1 MDFLNFLSSDNLAVV
16 ILLLI
21 SGLALVLIGA
31 EVLVDGSSKIAKK
44 LGISDFVIGLSIV
57 AIGTSA
63 PEMVV
68 SFLGAIQGK
77 ADISVGNIVGSNV
90 FNTAFVLG
98 ISALIAPVLITRTN
112 KRRDVPVNLVV
123 TLLLFLCGMTGTLLA
138 LVGLGDSGFAS
149 NTISRVEGAVFLLL
163 FIGYMVWSF
172 LSSEKS
178 AEDVQDPAKAKQIN
192 VWISLI
198 FIILGIVSLVFGG
211 QVFVSSAEAI
221 AHKAGLSDKFIAVT
235 VLACGTSL
243 PELATS
249 VVAAIKG
256 KGHRQRTR
264 FQCRKHTAH
273 RRRLG
278 SHTSALAR
286 RHQPPRLR
294 SPRSPRPH
302 ADCSRLPQSRK
313 TRPHGRRNTARNR
326 RRLQRFP
333 NSNNLIFKYIH
344 IYT

>member
-256 KGHRQRTR
+256 KGQM
-264 FQCRKHTAH
+264 AIGNV
-273 RRRLG
+273 LG
-278 SHTSALAR
+278 SNVANILLIVGGSAVIRPLSLDGINLLDFAALGALA
-286 RHQPPRLR
+286 LMLTA
-294 SPRSPRPH
+294 S
-302 ADCSRLPQSRK
+302 AYLSREKL
-313 TRPHGRRNTARNR
+313 GRTAGAILLAIGVAYNA
-326 RRLQRFP
+326 F
-333 NSNNLIFKYIH
+333 LIATI
-344 IYT
+344 

>member
-192 VWISLI
+192 IWISLI

-256 KGHRQRTR
+256 KGQM
-264 FQCRKHTAH
+264 AIGNV
-273 RRRLG
+273 LG
-278 SHTSALAR
+278 SNVANILLIVGGSAVIRPLSLDGINLLDFAALGALA
-286 RHQPPRLR
+286 LMLT
-294 SPRSPRPH
+294 
-302 ADCSRLPQSRK
+302 AAAYLSREKLSR
-313 TRPHGRRNTARNR
+313 TAGAILLAIGVAYNA
-326 RRLQRFP
+326 F
-333 NSNNLIFKYIH
+333 LIATI
-344 IYT
+344 

>member
-256 KGHRQRTR
+256 KGQM
-264 FQCRKHTAH
+264 AIGNV
-273 RRRLG
+273 LG
-278 SHTSALAR
+278 SNVANIPLIVGGSAVIRPLSLDGINLLDFAALGALA
-286 RHQPPRLR
+286 LMLT
-294 SPRSPRPH
+294 
-302 ADCSRLPQSRK
+302 AAAYLSREKL
-313 TRPHGRRNTARNR
+313 GRTAGAILLAIGVAYNA
-326 RRLQRFP
+326 F
-333 NSNNLIFKYIH
+333 LIATI
-344 IYT
+344 

>member
-123 TLLLFLCGMTGTLLA
+123 TLLLFLCGMTGTLLS
-138 LVGLGDSGFAS
+138 LVGLGDSDFAC
-149 NTISRVEGAVFLLL
+149 NTISRAEGAVFLLL
-163 FIGYMVWSF
+163 FI
-172 LSSEKS
+172 
-178 AEDVQDPAKAKQIN
+178 
-192 VWISLI
+192 
-198 FIILGIVSLVFGG
+198 
-211 QVFVSSAEAI
+211 
-221 AHKAGLSDKFIAVT
+221 
-235 VLACGTSL
+235 
-243 PELATS
+243 
-249 VVAAIKG
+249 
-256 KGHRQRTR
+256 
-264 FQCRKHTAH
+264 
-273 RRRLG
+273 
-278 SHTSALAR
+278 
-286 RHQPPRLR
+286 
-294 SPRSPRPH
+294 
-302 ADCSRLPQSRK
+302 
-313 TRPHGRRNTARNR
+313 
-326 RRLQRFP
+326 
-333 NSNNLIFKYIH
+333 
-344 IYT
+344 

>member
-77 ADISVGNIVGSNV
+77 ADISVGNIVGSNI

-112 KRRDVPVNLVV
+112 KRRDVPVNLIV

-256 KGHRQRTR
+256 KGQMAIGNVLGSNVANILLIVGGSALIHPLSLDGINLLDFAALGALALHRNRDSPR
-264 FQCRKHTAH
+264 GRRP
-273 RRRLG
+273 RRRRG
-278 SHTSALAR
+278 RTATAR
-286 RHQPPRLR
+286 RRV
-294 SPRSPRPH
+294 
-302 ADCSRLPQSRK
+302 
-313 TRPHGRRNTARNR
+313 RRAIRGNARTG
-326 RRLQRFP
+326 
-333 NSNNLIFKYIH
+333 SSD
-344 IYT
+344 

>member
-1 MDFLNFLSSDNLAVV
+1 MDFLNFLSSDNLTVV

-31 EVLVDGSSKIAKK
+31 EVLVDGSSKIARK

-112 KRRDVPVNLVV
+112 KKRDIPVNLTV
-123 TLLLFLCGMTGTLLA
+123 TLLLFVCGMTGTILSFF
-138 LVGLGDSGFAS
+138 GKSDSGFAT
-149 NTISRVEGAVFLLL
+149 NTISRAEGIVFLIL
-163 FIGYMVWSF
+163 FVAYMVWSF
-172 LSSEKS
+172 LSSEKTP
-178 AEDVQDPAKAKQIN
+178 EDVQNPEKTKQIS
-192 VWISLI
+192 VWMSLL
-198 FIILGIVSLVFGG
+198 FIVLGILALVFGG

-221 AHKAGLSDKFIAVT
+221 AQKAGLSDKFIAVT

-256 KGHRQRTR
+256 KGQM
-264 FQCRKHTAH
+264 AIGNV
-273 RRRLG
+273 LG
-278 SHTSALAR
+278 SNVANILLIVGGSAIINPLSLDGINLLDFAALGALA
-286 RHQPPRLR
+286 LFLT
-294 SPRSPRPH
+294 
-302 ADCSRLPQSRK
+302 AAAYVSREKL
-313 TRPHGRRNTARNR
+313 GRTAGAVLLAIGLAYNAY
-326 RRLQRFP
+326 
-333 NSNNLIFKYIH
+333 LIATI
-344 IYT
+344 

>member
-178 AEDVQDPAKAKQIN
+178 AEDVQDPPKAKQIN

-256 KGHRQRTR
+256 KGQM
-264 FQCRKHTAH
+264 AIGNV
-273 RRRLG
+273 LG
-278 SHTSALAR
+278 SNVANILLIVGGSALI
-286 RHQPPRLR
+286 
-294 SPRSPRPH
+294 RPLSLDGINLLDF
-302 ADCSRLPQSRK
+302 AALGALALMLTAAAYLSREKL
-313 TRPHGRRNTARNR
+313 GRTAGAILLAIGVAYNA
-326 RRLQRFP
+326 F
-333 NSNNLIFKYIH
+333 LIATI
-344 IYT
+344 

>member
-178 AEDVQDPAKAKQIN
+178 AEDVQSPEKTKEIN

-256 KGHRQRTR
+256 KGQM
-264 FQCRKHTAH
+264 AIGNV
-273 RRRLG
+273 LG
-278 SHTSALAR
+278 SNVANILLIVGGSALI
-286 RHQPPRLR
+286 
-294 SPRSPRPH
+294 RPLSLDGINLLDF
-302 ADCSRLPQSRK
+302 AALGALALMLTAAAYLSREKLSR
-313 TRPHGRRNTARNR
+313 TAGAILLAIGVAYNA
-326 RRLQRFP
+326 F
-333 NSNNLIFKYIH
+333 LIATI
-344 IYT
+344 

>member
-31 EVLVDGSSKIAKK
+31 EVLVDGSSRIAKK

-112 KRRDVPVNLVV
+112 KRRDVPVNLIV
-123 TLLLFLCGMTGTLLA
+123 TLLLFLCGMTGTLLT
-138 LVGLGDSGFAS
+138 LFGLGDSGFAR
-149 NTISRVEGAVFLLL
+149 NTITRIEGAVFLLL

-178 AEDVQDPAKAKQIN
+178 AEDVQNPEKAKEIN

-256 KGHRQRTR
+256 KGQM
-264 FQCRKHTAH
+264 AIGNV
-273 RRRLG
+273 LG
-278 SHTSALAR
+278 SNVANILLIVGGSALI
-286 RHQPPRLR
+286 
-294 SPRSPRPH
+294 RPLSLDGINLLDF
-302 ADCSRLPQSRK
+302 AALGALALMLTAAAYLSREKL
-313 TRPHGRRNTARNR
+313 GRTTGAILLAIGVAYNAY
-326 RRLQRFP
+326 
-333 NSNNLIFKYIH
+333 LIATI
-344 IYT
+344 

>member
-77 ADISVGNIVGSNV
+77 ADISVGNIVGSNI

-149 NTISRVEGAVFLLL
+149 NTISRAEGAVFLLL

-256 KGHRQRTR
+256 KGQM
-264 FQCRKHTAH
+264 AIGNV
-273 RRRLG
+273 LG
-278 SHTSALAR
+278 SNVANILLIVGGSALI
-286 RHQPPRLR
+286 
-294 SPRSPRPH
+294 RPLSLDGINLLDF
-302 ADCSRLPQSRK
+302 AALGALALMLTAAAYLSRENL
-313 TRPHGRRNTARNR
+313 GRTAGAILLAIGVAYNA
-326 RRLQRFP
+326 F
-333 NSNNLIFKYIH
+333 LIATI
-344 IYT
+344 